1 VASPLVQASL
11 KAPGFLGLNTEQ
23 SAASTRQQ
31 FASVLDNAVFDESGK
46 IQARKGYEVLADS
59 GPTTVDRVFFW
70 RKDEGTEKLMAV
82 GDASGTATLYEMT
95 TTSNAY
101 DTFTSRGTMN
111 STDVLLINVNE
122 QLVILEAGQS
132 PKAWDGTGTLAN
144 IAAATGTTANPTG
157 GIGCTAFGRLFVV
170 SSDRKVVHGSEL
182 QPDPKTTGIDW
193 DNWFIDTTGNSGATA
208 VDGWVYGKDL
218 ITAVSAFD
226 QYLVIFGEE
235 SILLFS
241 DVNGTPT
248 LADSITGVGCI
259 NQHSVKH
266 TGDDLLFMSA
276 TGVRSLRRSLQK
288 ELPDLGDVSAF
299 VRSDVIGA
307 IDATHA
313 QAIYSP
319 YDGLYVISGI
329 TNAYAFDARESL
341 PGGAMRASVWTLA
354 FNNASVDTATGTV
367 FLAIGD
373 AVAMYSGYTDD
384 GATYRMTI
392 KSQWLDLGR
401 NELKIIKKLSA
412 TIYNGM
418 TYTPK
423 FFWAFDWKVQAE
435 SLAFASQINAPSG
448 AEWGASSTE
457 WGSDDEWGGYSE
469 VATTKTVNGSGSGLN
484 VRYGLEFTVNGVA
497 VGVHEI
503 RLFAKLGRLAH
514 V

>member
-1 VASPLVQASL
+1 MASPLVQASL

-31 FASVLDNAVFDESGK
+31 FASVLGNAVFDESGK
-46 IQARKGYEVLADS
+46 IQARKGYEVLADG
-59 GPTTVDRVFFW
+59 GPTTVERVFFW
-70 RKDEGTEKLMAV
+70 RKNAATEKLMCIGNA
-82 GDASGTATLYEMT
+82 AGTATLYEMT
-95 TTSNAY
+95 TTSTDF
-101 DTFTSRGTMN
+101 DTFTTRGTTN

-122 QLVILEAGQS
+122 QLVVLESSQS
-132 PKAWDGTGTLAN
+132 PRVWDGTGTLAN
-144 IAAATGTTANPTG
+144 IASATGDTENPTG

-226 QYLVIFGEE
+226 QYLVIFGSE

-241 DVNGTPT
+241 DINGTPT

-299 VRSDVIGA
+299 VRSDA
-307 IDATHA
+307 IDSISAASAHA
-313 QAIYSP
+313 VYSP
-319 YDGLYVISGI
+319 AGGFYLITGIS
-329 TNAYAFDARESL
+329 NAYAFDTKENL
-341 PGGAMRASVWTLA
+341 PGGAHRASKWSLTFSDA
-354 FNNASVDTATGTV
+354 DCDTSTGV
-367 FLAIGD
+367 VYLAIGD
-373 AVAMYSGYTDD
+373 SVAKYAGYSDGGSGYKL
-384 GATYRMTI
+384 AL
-392 KSQWLDLGR
+392 KSQWLDLGSD
-401 NELKIIKKLSA
+401 NIKIVKKLSGIIFSGA
-412 TIYNGM
+412 GYQ
-418 TYTPK
+418 PK
-423 FFWAFDWKVQAE
+423 FTWAFDWQETEGNQAIAKE
-435 SLAFASQINAPSG
+435 IGVPDG
-448 AEWGASSTE
+448 AEWGASDAL
-457 WGSDDEWGGYSE
+457 WGVSVWGGYQDRS
-469 VATTKTVNGSGSGLN
+469 AQRTINASGSGLF
-484 VRYGLEFTVNGVA
+484 VRYGLEFQVNGNP
-497 VGVHEI
+497 VGIHEI
-503 RLFAKLGRLAH
+503 RVLAKMGRLAH